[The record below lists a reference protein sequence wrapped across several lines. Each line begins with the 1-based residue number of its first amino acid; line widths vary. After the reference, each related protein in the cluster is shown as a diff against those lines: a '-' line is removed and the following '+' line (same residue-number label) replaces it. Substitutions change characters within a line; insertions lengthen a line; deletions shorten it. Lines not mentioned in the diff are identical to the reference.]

1 MKRAVLGCVS
11 TGLVLAGAMLL
22 RAMPGAAGEGTEPLP
37 TVLQAA
43 ESNPIDDQNAPP
55 SELRQRYLEVLRKR
69 SELMSEA
76 ELRQAIDESQ
86 RVLDQHAAVKALQAA
101 VEQCLDELD
110 AVVQAYP
117 NTEAAQRA
125 KAVRDAIAT
134 RMSNEPPR
142 KAAVI
147 QFN

>member
-1 MKRAVLGCVS
+1 
-11 TGLVLAGAMLL
+11 
-22 RAMPGAAGEGTEPLP
+22 
-37 TVLQAA
+37 VLQAA